1 MKKGIVGT
9 VGALCTALMMGLAAM
24 VPAATAAPAAT
35 WDAADFTIET
45 EGATTTL
52 RGLSDTGLQKITNLK
67 HVVIPEGVT
76 ALTGP
81 NGRTG
86 NMHSK
91 GITGI
96 TLPATLTEVSYGFL
110 DRNAIS
116 AVEFPAGMQKIGPAA
131 FQANALTEVTLP
143 ASITEV
149 AWSAFQNNHISTVRL
164 AGTYNNAV
172 FPVVPG
178 SSAGNSSPAFA
189 QQELADATIPAHGT
203 LTLARITD
211 VNGDLSGRGLTWGAY
226 YWDDGAAEPALTS
239 SIVTFAD
246 GTVTGVAPG
255 STRVIMMANDTATG
269 KPLYSAV
276 VRVNVT
282 EPAPEPE
289 PQPVPDPE
297 PVPDPDPQPAP
308 DPIPDPNPQPQP
320 QPDPVPQPE
329 PNPQPKPA
337 DPTSPSQPQDPK
349 PQPAPKPVPSPE
361 ANKPAP
367 TPSKAPTRQLA
378 HTGLAATVAL
388 AVMAVLLPTG
398 YALRRRAK

>member
-1 MKKGIVGT
+1 MKKGLVST
-9 VGALCTALMMGLAAM
+9 VGALCPALMMGLSAL

-45 EGATTTL
+45 EGASTTL
-52 RGLSDTGLQKITNLK
+52 RGLSDTGLQKITSLK

-189 QQELADATIPAHGT
+189 QQELADATVPAHGT
-203 LTLARITD
+203 LTLARISD
-211 VNGDLSGRGLTWGAY
+211 VNGDLSGRGLTWDAY

-282 EPAPEPE
+282 EPAPEP
-289 PQPVPDPE
+289 D
-297 PVPDPDPQPAP
+297 PVPDPDPA
-308 DPIPDPNPQPQP
+308 PNPQPQ
-320 QPDPVPQPE
+320 
-329 PNPQPKPA
+329 PA
-337 DPTSPSQPQDPK
+337 DPTSPSQPQGPK
-349 PQPAPKPVPSPE
+349 PQPAPKPAPKPE

-367 TPSKAPTRQLA
+367 APSKAPTRQLA
-378 HTGLAATVAL
+378 HTGLAATGAL
-388 AVMAVLLPTG
+388 AAMAVLLPTG

>member
-1 MKKGIVGT
+1 MKKGLVST
-9 VGALCTALMMGLAAM
+9 VGALCPALMMGLSAL

-45 EGATTTL
+45 EGASTTL
-52 RGLSDTGLQKITNLK
+52 RGLSDTGLQKITSLK

-189 QQELADATIPAHGT
+189 QQELADATVPAHGT
-203 LTLARITD
+203 LTLARISD
-211 VNGDLSGRGLTWGAY
+211 VNGDLSGRGLTWDAY

-282 EPAPEPE
+282 EPAPEP
-289 PQPVPDPE
+289 D
-297 PVPDPDPQPAP
+297 PVPDPDPA
-308 DPIPDPNPQPQP
+308 PNPQPQP
-320 QPDPVPQPE
+320 DPDPA
-329 PNPQPKPA
+329 PNPQPQPNPDPAPNPQPQPA
-337 DPTSPSQPQDPK
+337 DPTSPSQPQGPK
-349 PQPAPKPVPSPE
+349 PQPAPKPAPKPE

-367 TPSKAPTRQLA
+367 APSKAPTRQLA
-378 HTGLAATVAL
+378 HTGLAATGAL
-388 AVMAVLLPTG
+388 AAMAVLLPTG

>member
-1 MKKGIVGT
+1 MKKGLVGT
-9 VGALCTALMMGLAAM
+9 VGALCTALMMGLAAL

-52 RGLSDTGLQKITNLK
+52 RGLSDTGLQKIMNLK

-189 QQELADATIPAHGT
+189 QQELADATVPAQGT
-203 LTLARITD
+203 LTLARISD
-211 VNGDLSGRGLTWGAY
+211 VNGDLSGRGLTWDAY

-239 SIVTFAD
+239 SIVTFAA

-289 PQPVPDPE
+289 PEPEPVPDPE
-297 PVPDPDPQPAP
+297 PDPQPAP
-308 DPIPDPNPQPQP
+308 APVPDPNPQPH
-320 QPDPVPQPE
+320 PDPDPA
-329 PNPQPKPA
+329 PNPQPQPA
-337 DPTSPSQPQDPK
+337 DPTSPSQPQGPN
-349 PQPAPKPVPSPE
+349 PQPAPKPAPKPE

-367 TPSKAPTRQLA
+367 APSKAPTRQLA
-378 HTGLAATVAL
+378 HTGLAATGAL
-388 AVMAVLLPTG
+388 AAMAVLLPTG

>member
-1 MKKGIVGT
+1 MKKRLVGT
-9 VGALCTALMMGLAAM
+9 VSALCTALMMGLAAM
-24 VPAATAAPAAT
+24 VPAATAAPAVT
-35 WDAADFTIET
+35 WDTADFTIET

-67 HVVIPEGVT
+67 HVVIPGGVT

-164 AGTYNNAV
+164 AGTYNSAV

-189 QQELADATIPAHGT
+189 QQELADTTVPTQGT
-203 LTLARITD
+203 LTLAQISD
-211 VNGDLSGRGLTWGAY
+211 VNGDLSGRGLTWDAY
-226 YWDDGAAEPALTS
+226 FWDDGAAEPALAS

-246 GTVTGVAPG
+246 GAVTGVAPG

-289 PQPVPDPE
+289 PEPGPDTE
-297 PVPDPDPQPAP
+297 PQPTP
-308 DPIPDPNPQPQP
+308 NPVPDPNPQPQP
-320 QPDPVPQPE
+320 QPDPQPQ
-329 PNPQPKPA
+329 PA
-337 DPTSPSQPQDPK
+337 DPPSPSQPPSPK
-349 PQPAPKPVPSPE
+349 PEPAPKPAPE
-361 ANKPAP
+361 PGANKPAP
-367 TPSKAPTRQLA
+367 APSKAPTRQLT
-378 HTGLAATVAL
+378 HTGLAATGAL
-388 AVMAVLLPTG
+388 ATMAVVLPAG
-398 YALRRRAK
+398 YTLRRRAK